1 MKPDRFLRL
10 QDVLYRIGISRSSV
24 YKLMETGQFPAQ
36 IKIGYSSVWSERAIV
51 AWMEAQV
58 AASLVSFASESTATT
73 STATAAVMPAVSPAS
88 LHVVQGGGDV
98 K

>member
-10 QDVLYRIGISRSSV
+10 QEVLYRVGISRSSL

-36 IKIGYSSVWSERAIV
+36 IKIGYSSVWSERAITT
-51 AWMEAQV
+51 WMDAQI
-58 AASLVSFASESTATT
+58 AASLSANANMELAEVK
-73 STATAAVMPAVSPAS
+73 
-88 LHVVQGGGDV
+88 HV

>member
-10 QDVLYRIGISRSSV
+10 QEVLFRVGISRSSV
-24 YKLMETGQFPAQ
+24 YKLMEVGQFPAQ

-51 AWMEAQV
+51 EWMEAQV
-58 AASLVSFASESTATT
+58 AASLSADSAELSQYSHPANSSLNQEASD
-73 STATAAVMPAVSPAS
+73 AA
-88 LHVVQGGGDV
+88 